1 MSDPNLLLL
10 LLVLFEILLVIL
22 LFLSDGLLVR
32 RERDT
37 PLCSLSGSRD
47 PGVRSTHAQV
57 GATLRAR
64 LRTATFQQLPLAEG
78 FADTIARKPPSPSCG
93 CLCVVKLGRGL
104 GRRHAPMILSV
115 VPDPDRFIVRQA
127 EVNA

>member
-1 MSDPNLLLL
+1 VILIFLLLL

-47 PGVRSTHAQV
+47 PGVRGTHAQV

-64 LRTATFQQLPLAEG
+64 VSGQPRSSNFRLPKVLQ
-78 FADTIARKPPSPSCG
+78 TR
-93 CLCVVKLGRGL
+93 
-104 GRRHAPMILSV
+104 
-115 VPDPDRFIVRQA
+115 
-127 EVNA
+127 